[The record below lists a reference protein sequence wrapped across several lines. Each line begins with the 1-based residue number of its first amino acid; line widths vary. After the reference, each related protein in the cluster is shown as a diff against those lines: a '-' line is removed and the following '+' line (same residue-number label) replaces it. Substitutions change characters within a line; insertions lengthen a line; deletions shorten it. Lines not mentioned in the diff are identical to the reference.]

1 MKNLSLVDLQTVSL
15 SLSPVNCL
23 KTVHP
28 KVSKLIS
35 HADSQMVAS
44 KRRPTFPWFFG
55 LLPKPFPR
63 VLCKEGWEDG
73 GTCPKTS
80 WLMKGFSYQQ
90 QLHIIP
96 FINGMGAAEK
106 ARGDA
111 HSVTASKGGI
121 FAGLT
126 CCWWRW
132 FSGEWWSCW
141 AQLLR
146 EMVSLKTKA
155 QQAMAVTASSQP
167 LPWRSI

>member
-1 MKNLSLVDLQTVSL
+1 MYVRSVTIYIKTARRFPVSCPLLSQLWIFLHVTCIRNRYQWKNSLLLICKLSL

-44 KRRPTFPWFFG
+44 KRRPKFPWFFG

-73 GTCPKTS
+73 GTCPKAS

-106 ARGDA
+106 ARGDS
-111 HSVTASKGGI
+111 HSVTD
-121 FAGLT
+121 T
-126 CCWWRW
+126 
-132 FSGEWWSCW
+132 
-141 AQLLR
+141 
-146 EMVSLKTKA
+146 
-155 QQAMAVTASSQP
+155 
-167 LPWRSI
+167 